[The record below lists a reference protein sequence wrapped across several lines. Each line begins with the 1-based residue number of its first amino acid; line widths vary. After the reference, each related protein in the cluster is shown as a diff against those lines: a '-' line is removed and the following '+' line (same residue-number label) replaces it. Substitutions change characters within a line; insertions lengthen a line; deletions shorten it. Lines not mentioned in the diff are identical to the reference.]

1 MRLAKAGIGGYN
13 TRTVATHPSFSEIDY
28 AQRPFILF
36 WELTRAC
43 ALACRHCR
51 AVTNPAPNTFCPS
64 RTPTRYAS
72 RPSP

>member
-36 WELTRAC
+36 WELTT
-43 ALACRHCR
+43 
-51 AVTNPAPNTFCPS
+51 AVSEYPGFRSPEFFARMRTVRTRWNT
-64 RTPTRYAS
+64 TAAT
-72 RPSP
+72 